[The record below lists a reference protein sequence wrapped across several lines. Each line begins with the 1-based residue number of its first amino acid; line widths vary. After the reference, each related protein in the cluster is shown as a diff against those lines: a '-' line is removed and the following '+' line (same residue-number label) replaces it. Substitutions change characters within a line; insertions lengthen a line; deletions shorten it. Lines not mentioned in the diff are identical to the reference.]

1 MNIRINISPIL
12 AKAWKITWKYK
23 ILWIFGILASFNSGG
38 RSSFNNSGG
47 SGGDGNDFPNGDLP
61 ESLRGNWQDGFF
73 SFLNEYWV
81 IITLVTCAI
90 LLLSFFFY
98 FLGTVGKVALI
109 HGTQKADLD
118 VERLTFGELW
128 GVGVRYFWRMFGL
141 ALLVGLPIFIV
152 VMVLVVIFIVSLVGM
167 GNVSTETPGALG
179 GLFAALG
186 IFIPAI
192 CCLAIV
198 SIFINMIL
206 EQAKNAMVIKDLGI
220 MDSLREGWD
229 IFKNNFLT
237 IIILSIL
244 LGVLGVI
251 VSTIVSLPLLLAV
264 IPAIAGVAFA
274 GSGSADQAAIMAPLA
289 LAGLCFCG
297 YLPVLLF
304 FRGVLETYNQ
314 AAITLTYLRLTAPT
328 PEPPSEPEL
337 VNAE

>member
-38 RSSFNNSGG
+38 RNGFNSNSGG
-47 SGGDGNDFPNGDLP
+47 SDNDFSNGELP
-61 ESLRGNWQDGFF
+61 ESLRGNWQEGFF
-73 SFLNEYWV
+73 SFLGEYWV
-81 IITLVTCAI
+81 IITLVSCAI
-90 LLLSFFFY
+90 LLLTFLFY
-98 FLGTVGKVALI
+98 FLGTVGKTALI
-109 HGTQKADLD
+109 YGTQKADLD

-128 GVGVRYFWRMFGL
+128 GAGLRYFWRMFGL
-141 ALLVGLPIFIV
+141 GLLVGLPIFIV
-152 VMVLVVIFIVSLVGM
+152 LMIVIVIFIVSLVGI
-167 GNVSTETPGALG
+167 GNSSTDIQTTALG
-179 GLFAALG
+179 GLFTMLG
-186 IFIPAI
+186 ILIPAI

-220 MDSLREGWD
+220 IDSLREGWD
-229 IFKNNFLT
+229 LFKNNFLT

-251 VSTIVSLPLLLAV
+251 VSTIISLPLLLAV

-304 FRGVLETYNQ
+304 LRGVLETYNQ

-328 PEPPSEPEL
+328 PEPPLEPEI